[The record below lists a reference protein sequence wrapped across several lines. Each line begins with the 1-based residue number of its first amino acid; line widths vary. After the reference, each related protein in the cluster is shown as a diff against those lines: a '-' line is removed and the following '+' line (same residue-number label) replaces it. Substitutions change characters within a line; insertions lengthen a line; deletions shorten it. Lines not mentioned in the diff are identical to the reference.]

1 MLVARRS
8 ILIGLGGLALAGRP
22 AFAAAGDE
30 AGNVVAATGAA
41 TGQIRGAKR
50 SLASGAPVFIDDM
63 LSTGAAARLA
73 VKLGQST
80 RLSLGERTRVRIDQF
95 LVDRGGELTLGRG
108 AMLFDRPDDPASGV
122 LEVMTPF
129 GLIAARGTKFF
140 AGPSKGTFGV
150 FVEHGLVTVKTKR
163 GSVEL
168 TDGLGTNMTSLKA
181 APSDPAPW
189 PDERIALAIASV
201 S

>member
-150 FVEHGLVTVKTKR
+150 FVEHGVVTVRTQAGAVR
-163 GSVEL
+163 L
-168 TDGLGTNMTSLKA
+168 TDGQGTDIKDIRT
-181 APSDPAPW
+181 APTEPKPW
-189 PDERIALAIASV
+189 GPPRIAAAIASV
-201 S
+201 T